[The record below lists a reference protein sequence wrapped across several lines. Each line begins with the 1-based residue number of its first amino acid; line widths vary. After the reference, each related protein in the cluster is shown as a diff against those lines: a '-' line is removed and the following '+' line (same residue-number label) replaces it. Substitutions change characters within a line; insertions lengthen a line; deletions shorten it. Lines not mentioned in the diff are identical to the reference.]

1 MVVRKIGELNMHHP
15 ALTIFTPVYNRAHT
29 ICRTYK
35 SLCRQTCMDFEWL
48 VVDDGSTD
56 NIHQLVE
63 GWMRID
69 NGFNIKYVYK
79 ENGGLHTGY
88 NKAIEIIQTELCVCI
103 DSDDF
108 MPDDA
113 VAKIVKTWKSKGTND
128 VAGIIGLDFLID
140 GTSLGSKFP
149 EIEKCHYYNLVFC
162 YHHTED
168 VKFVTRT
175 NLLKKVAPQP
185 TYNGEKNF
193 NPTYMYDQL
202 DLQYEWILLNE
213 NICIVDYQQDG
224 MANGLYK
231 QYLNSPNSFA
241 ARRIQNFRI
250 PAPISF
256 YIKQYI
262 HLASSA
268 IISNNYSWLTK
279 APYPIL
285 SLLALP
291 FGFILSLYIRF
302 RVYIK
307 K

>member
-1 MVVRKIGELNMHHP
+1 MNKP
-15 ALTIFTPVYNRAHT
+15 TLTVFTPTYNRAHT
-29 ICRTYK
+29 LGRTYE
-35 SLCRQTCMDFEWL
+35 SLCHQTCKDFEWL
-48 VVDDGSTD
+48 IIDDGSTD
-56 NIHQLVE
+56 NTRELVKD
-63 GWMRID
+63 WMIVD
-69 NGFNIKYVYK
+69 NGFGIQYAYK

-88 NKAIEIIQTELCVCI
+88 NKAIELMDTELCVCI

-108 MPDDA
+108 MPDNA
-113 VAKIVKTWKSKGTND
+113 VEKIIETWRSKASND
-128 VAGIIGLDFLID
+128 VAGIIGLDYLLD
-140 GTSLGSKFP
+140 GTPLGSSFP
-149 EIEKCHYYNLVFC
+149 EIEKCHYYNLCFC

-175 NLLKKVAPQP
+175 DMLKEVAPQP

-224 MANGLYK
+224 MANGIYK

-250 PAPISF
+250 PAPLTF

-268 IISNNYSWLTK
+268 IISNNYSWLMK
-279 APYPIL
+279 APYPL
-285 SLLALP
+285 FSLFALP
-291 FGFILSLYIRF
+291 FGFILSLYIKYRAD
-302 RVYIK
+302 IK

>member
-1 MVVRKIGELNMHHP
+1 MNAKPI
-15 ALTIFTPVYNRAHT
+15 LTVFTPAYNRAHT
-29 ICRTYK
+29 IGRTYE
-35 SLCRQTCMDFEWL
+35 SLCRQTCKDFEWL
-48 VVDDGSTD
+48 IIDDGSKD
-56 NIHQLVE
+56 NTHDLVDQ
-63 GWMRID
+63 WKLQD
-69 NGFNIKYVYK
+69 NGFCIRYVYK

-88 NKAIEIIQTELCVCI
+88 NKAIELIETELCVCI

-108 MPDDA
+108 MPDNA
-113 VAKIVKTWKSKGTND
+113 VEKIIETWKNKSSND
-128 VAGIIGLDFLID
+128 VAGLIGLDYLLE
-140 GTSLGSKFP
+140 GTPLGSNFP
-149 EIEKCHYYNLVFC
+149 EIEKCHYYDLVFC

-175 NLLKKVAPQP
+175 DLLKEVAPQP
-185 TYNGEKNF
+185 TFNGEKNF

-224 MANGLYK
+224 MANGIYK

-250 PAPISF
+250 PAPLFF

-268 IISNNYSWLTK
+268 IISNNYSWLMK
-279 APYPIL
+279 APHPVF
-285 SLLALP
+285 SLFVLP
-291 FGFILSLYIRF
+291 LGFILSLYIRY

>member
-1 MVVRKIGELNMHHP
+1 MKT
-15 ALTIFTPVYNRAHT
+15 LTIFTPAYNRAHT
-29 ICRTYK
+29 IGRTYE
-35 SLCRQTCMDFEWL
+35 SLCRQTCKDFEWL
-48 VVDDGSTD
+48 IIDDGSKD
-56 NIHQLVE
+56 NTHDLVDQ
-63 GWMRID
+63 WKLQD
-69 NGFNIKYVYK
+69 NGFCIRYVYK

-88 NKAIEIIQTELCVCI
+88 NKAIELIETELCVCI

-108 MPDDA
+108 MPDNA
-113 VAKIVKTWKSKGTND
+113 VEKIIETWKNKSSND
-128 VAGIIGLDFLID
+128 VAGLIGLDYLLE
-140 GTSLGSKFP
+140 GTPLGSNFP
-149 EIEKCHYYNLVFC
+149 EIEKCHYYDLVFC

-175 NLLKKVAPQP
+175 DLLKEVAPQP
-185 TYNGEKNF
+185 TFNGEKNF

-224 MANGLYK
+224 MANGIYK

-250 PAPISF
+250 PAPLFF

-268 IISNNYSWLTK
+268 IISNNYSWLMK
-279 APYPIL
+279 APHPVF
-285 SLLALP
+285 SLFVLP
-291 FGFILSLYIRF
+291 LGFILSLYIRY